1 MGSSRFCL
9 IIFAYGIVKC
19 LSGKTLST
27 IWRIFYQYR
36 PRFHTETRRADYGLH
51 CDYIDYNSGRHGLGL
66 KSQDWPF
73 SRVYRFIRGFYL
85 TDWGMAEIPIIPDNI
100 GDE

>member
-1 MGSSRFCL
+1 MGK
-9 IIFAYGIVKC
+9 AVYGIESLC
-19 LSGKTLST
+19 
-27 IWRIFYQYR
+27 
-36 PRFHTETRRADYGLH
+36 
-51 CDYIDYNSGRHGLGL
+51 CDDTHDNPGRYGLGL
-66 KSQDWPF
+66 KPQDLLF